1 MDATSGIAEEK
12 LVYLH
17 GSASCFG
24 SALYCDEPEFA
35 QSDQHRVGFRE
46 AFAMAQVPN
55 RLRSGGDCR
64 VFGANFIGL
73 NQEF

>member
-1 MDATSGIAEEK
+1 MRVCVASGIAEEK

-55 RLRSGGDCR
+55 RPP
-64 VFGANFIGL
+64 FWW
-73 NQEF
+73 

>member
-1 MDATSGIAEEK
+1 MASGIAEEK

-46 AFAMAQVPN
+46 AFAMAQVRNPSV
-55 RLRSGGDCR
+55 LVVTAVSLEQTSS
-64 VFGANFIGL
+64 A
-73 NQEF
+73 